1 VGFVC
6 CHLQADKDGR
16 YSRARERERQLSDI
30 LSEVAL
36 SPEENGFDVHLQVHH
51 LFLLGGEA
59 PWPNLT

>member
-1 VGFVC
+1 MC